1 MVAGLLPTPP
11 GGALIPRIQR
21 RHFKR
26 LLIPRQR
33 LLLFLTWELPGLFA
47 QSSCEDDR
55 KSFLNRELSCW
66 PKRESSAGPATAYYP
81 SWVSRIWFCAGTV
94 RYCECT
100 SRITRP
106 SPTKRE
112 NGEWALRFA
121 DVRTC

>member
-66 PKRESSAGPATAYYP
+66 PKRESCAGP
-81 SWVSRIWFCAGTV
+81 V